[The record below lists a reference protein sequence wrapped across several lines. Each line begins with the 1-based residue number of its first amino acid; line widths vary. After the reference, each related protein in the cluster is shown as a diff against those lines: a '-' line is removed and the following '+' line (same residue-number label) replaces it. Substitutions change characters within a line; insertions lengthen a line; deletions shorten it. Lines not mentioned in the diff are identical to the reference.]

1 MLRELDFMNLKIFG
15 YLVSSYQA
23 NKELVLND
31 FIYVILDYI
40 MEVWIDSVGL
50 EEWLWR
56 IQFSPPIL
64 HYSFGIS
71 STQLQEILSDFVT
84 SSVVSQSLE
93 EGRKPLENTWKVF
106 DILDFS

>member
-50 EEWLWR
+50 EE
-56 IQFSPPIL
+56 
-64 HYSFGIS
+64 
-71 STQLQEILSDFVT
+71 
-84 SSVVSQSLE
+84 
-93 EGRKPLENTWKVF
+93 
-106 DILDFS
+106 